1 MTRLNITSAPSYYEY
16 WCNKGDTMSFKKTG
30 KTTTIGVME
39 PSKEEDKAEAKKNTS
54 SDKSDKESK

>member
-1 MTRLNITSAPSYYEY
+1 
-16 WCNKGDTMSFKKTG
+16 MSFKKTG